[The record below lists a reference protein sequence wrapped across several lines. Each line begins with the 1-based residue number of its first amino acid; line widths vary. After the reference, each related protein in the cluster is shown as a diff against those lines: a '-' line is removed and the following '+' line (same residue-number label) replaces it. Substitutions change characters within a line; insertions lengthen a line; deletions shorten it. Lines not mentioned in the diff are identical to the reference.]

1 MRIPT
6 KSQSYQCAFPDFDAG
21 PITVEATYPRQ
32 AAEKAA
38 HLWEREIEDFRILR
52 GEDTLRIVV
61 TGQGDGTV
69 HRMEVLGVRGRYVAQ
84 IMPEGEC
91 E

>member
-6 KSQSYQCAFPDFDAG
+6 KSQSYQCASPDFEDG
-21 PITVEATYPRQ
+21 LMVEATYPRQ

-38 HLWEREIEDFRILR
+38 NLWERGIKNNRVLR

-61 TGQGDGTV
+61 TGQADGAV
-69 HRMEVLGVRGRYVAQ
+69 HCMEVLGVRGHYVAK
-84 IMPEGEC
+84 IRPDDEHP
-91 E
+91 